1 MKATLCIIGLTLLC
15 TTLAEGTTLH
25 LKTRKHL
32 KKPFTGAQR
41 NQNLETHLGKIIHNI
56 FLEKKNF
63 SVSHH
68 FDYDDCTQECGFELQ
83 LTMELCKIGAGT
95 LQIPDEGTFRDCLE
109 NHFDSVGKNSNI
121 LANAI

>member
-25 LKTRKHL
+25 LKTRKDL

-56 FLEKKNF
+56 FLEKKTTF
-63 SVSHH
+63 QSVII
-68 FDYDDCTQECGFELQ
+68 
-83 LTMELCKIGAGT
+83 LTMMTAHRNVALSFNLHLNSVILMTEICQYLMRALSGT
-95 LQIPDEGTFRDCLE
+95 VL
-109 NHFDSVGKNSNI
+109 
-121 LANAI
+121 

>member
-25 LKTRKHL
+25 LKTRKDL

-41 NQNLETHLGKIIHNI
+41 NQNLETHSGKIIHNI
-56 FLEKKNF
+56 FLEKKNNF

-95 LQIPDEGTFRDCLE
+95 GAFSDCLE
-109 NHFDSVGKNSNI
+109 NHFVSVGKNSNI
-121 LANAI
+121 LANAIYY